1 MFFLGPKC
9 FSPALFNVQIFF
21 KQKIHMSQHADGVN
35 SGNVRWLGFQMW
47 KCFLTEIRKR
57 RTAILWRII
66 LNSGSDLPLHKFVN
80 HYFQSFLFCITLN
93 FYFRHISYTLALWS
107 LMRAQFILSSVPF
120 HILALTHIG
129 TMKLFAA
136 ISCRCKQT
144 KELEGMFE
152 WSLAKKCH
160 WPITYFDQLVRPL
173 KLFTTGSTW
182 RGGRLGLPS
191 IM

>member
-1 MFFLGPKC
+1 
-9 FSPALFNVQIFF
+9 
-21 KQKIHMSQHADGVN
+21 MSQHADGVN
-35 SGNVRWLGFQMW
+35 SGKVRWLSFQMW

-57 RTAILWRII
+57 RAAILWTII
-66 LNSGSDLPLHKFVN
+66 LNSWSDLSLHKFLNVYSLL
-80 HYFQSFLFCITLN
+80 HHSHFQFSSHLLHLVLGSLIIDEGSFTL
-93 FYFRHISYTLALWS
+93 S
-107 LMRAQFILSSVPF
+107 LVPF
-120 HILALTHIG
+120 HILVYFTHIG

-182 RGGRLGLPS
+182 KGGRLSLPS